1 MRECRSRCGNAT
13 VSLTLTVGGIY
24 SEAGSARGC
33 RTHLRRIHAEAQ
45 MREPRLAERHE
56 SRIEVSPNEQQEE
69 GHGSVIFIEDGIDH
83 RKREVK
89 SQGHFKIRHPPRLV
103 LIFLGGKRAGLAFNL
118 EFRRACK
125 FRFLADDGFDNGLR
139 LSPADPPTPCPHERH
154 IQKTYQPRFWGPPFP
169 PGGIKTG

>member
-1 MRECRSRCGNAT
+1 MRECRNRCENAT
-13 VSLTLTVGGIY
+13 VSPTLTVGGIY

-33 RTHLRRIHAEAQ
+33 RAHFWGIHAEAQ

-83 RKREVK
+83 RQPEIE

-103 LIFLGGKRAGLAFNL
+103 PVLLGGKRAGLAFNL
-118 EFRRACK
+118 E
-125 FRFLADDGFDNGLR
+125 
-139 LSPADPPTPCPHERH
+139 
-154 IQKTYQPRFWGPPFP
+154 
-169 PGGIKTG
+169 